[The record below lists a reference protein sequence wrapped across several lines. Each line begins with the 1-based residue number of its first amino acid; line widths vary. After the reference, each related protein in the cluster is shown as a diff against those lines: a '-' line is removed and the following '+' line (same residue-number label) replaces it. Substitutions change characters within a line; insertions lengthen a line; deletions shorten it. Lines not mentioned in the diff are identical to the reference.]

1 MFLSLEQRPGEKT
14 ALIDAYGYLATY
26 RELTQFSEHFMNHV
40 KRRCLVYILCE
51 NCVAAAA
58 GYIACLSNQVVPL
71 MLSESMDREAL
82 DRYIE
87 TYPPSYIW
95 LPDERAD
102 TLSYTPVMRQLG
114 YTLLE
119 TSLSEYP
126 MHPGL
131 SQLLSTSGSTGTPKL
146 VRHSYENVYANA
158 CSVAQAFGLNSEER
172 AMVSLPLHFTQGLST
187 LNSNLFVGATVL
199 LNAAPL
205 TQKDFWTFLKEQRA
219 TSFTGVPY
227 SYEILWKLRFT
238 RMDLPDLKII
248 NQGGGRLR
256 DELFL
261 GLASYAKERGIKFIA
276 TYGSTETTSRMAYLE
291 PQLAME
297 KCGSIGRAVPGGE
310 LSLVNDE
317 GVKILHAGEVGEVVY
332 SGPNVTWGYA
342 ESGADLRKG
351 DERGGTY
358 HTGDMARYD
367 EDGCF
372 YIVGR
377 KKRFLKLF
385 GYRISLDGVESDL
398 KEKFGPEVACVGT
411 DKKMIVYTTYEEKTR
426 EIREYTS
433 AKTGIFKTAVEA
445 RYIPAIPKNDAG
457 KTLYAN
463 LRTE

>member
-119 TSLSEYP
+119 TGLSEYP

-227 SYEILWKLRFT
+227 TIRISIKLRFT

-297 KCGSIGRAVPGGE
+297 KCGSIGRAVPG
-310 LSLVNDE
+310 
-317 GVKILHAGEVGEVVY
+317 
-332 SGPNVTWGYA
+332 
-342 ESGADLRKG
+342 ESSPWS
-351 DERGGTY
+351 
-358 HTGDMARYD
+358 M
-367 EDGCF
+367 
-372 YIVGR
+372 
-377 KKRFLKLF
+377 
-385 GYRISLDGVESDL
+385 
-398 KEKFGPEVACVGT
+398 
-411 DKKMIVYTTYEEKTR
+411 TR
-426 EIREYTS
+426 
-433 AKTGIFKTAVEA
+433 V
-445 RYIPAIPKNDAG
+445 
-457 KTLYAN
+457 
-463 LRTE
+463 